1 MARAG
6 TPFADVARQFSDAAE
21 GQTGGLLGLRAST
34 RYPELFVNAVRN
46 QPLNALVGP
55 IRSPAGFHVLKLV
68 DRVVAGL
75 PTTVPQTHARHILLR
90 TDPKMTESQAAE
102 RLNDYRRRILS
113 GKATFADLAKAH
125 SQDASASAGGDLGWA
140 NPGQFVP
147 EFEQALDAL
156 EPNGISEPIVS
167 RFGVHLIQLI
177 ERREQALTEGEKR
190 EIARAALKDKRL
202 DESFATWLQE
212 LRARAYVEYRE
223 AP

>member
-1 MARAG
+1 
-6 TPFADVARQFSDAAE
+6 
-21 GQTGGLLGLRAST
+21 
-34 RYPELFVNAVRN
+34 VRN
-46 QPLNALVGP
+46 QPINAIVGP
-55 IRSPAGFHVLKLV
+55 VRSPAGFHVLKLV

-75 PTTVPQTHARHILLR
+75 PTAVPQTHARHILLR
-90 TDPKMTESQAAE
+90 SDPKMTESQAAE

-113 GKATFADLAKAH
+113 GQATFADLAKAH

-156 EPNGISEPIVS
+156 EPGGISEPIVS

-177 ERREQALTEGEKR
+177 ERREKALTDSEKR

-212 LRARAYVEYRE
+212 LRAQAYVEYRE